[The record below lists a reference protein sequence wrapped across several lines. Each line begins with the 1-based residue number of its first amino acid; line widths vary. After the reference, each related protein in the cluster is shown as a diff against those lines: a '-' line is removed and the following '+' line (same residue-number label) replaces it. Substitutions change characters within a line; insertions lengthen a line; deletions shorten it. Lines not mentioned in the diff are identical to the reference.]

1 MVRLVQNQKSV
12 SKTTK
17 EEDEQFFPNNEIT
30 TDTTGT
36 K

>member
-12 SKTTK
+12 SKATK
-17 EEDEQFFPNNEIT
+17 EEDEQFFPNNEN
-30 TDTTGT
+30 TTGT